1 MASLHVHPPLLY
13 TAGVIWPPVCI
24 AVVAARIATR
34 NAQRMKLGLDD
45 WLMVPALVLD
55 DLLFPLAPFGSY
67 SHTDSSKLLVLGM
80 AATILAGTAQHALG
94 HSTPKPIPGTELT
107 ATSPQQ
113 TVTRKVIS
121 IPSPSRPLL
130 DNCAY

>member
-1 MASLHVHPPLLY
+1 MASLHIHPPLLY
-13 TAGVIWPPVCI
+13 TAGIIWPPVCI
-24 AVVAARIATR
+24 AVVAARFATR
-34 NAQRMKLGLDD
+34 NAQRVKLGLDD
-45 WLMVPALVLD
+45 WLMVPAL
-55 DLLFPLAPFGSY
+55 
-67 SHTDSSKLLVLGM
+67 LLVLGM

-130 DNCAY
+130 YNCAY